1 MDAMPN
7 IASNPLLAFSIYVQP
22 PNAATVPQRQAGLA
36 RLGLAERQ
44 DARGRRR
51 VFRFAEPG
59 DTRPARLADNLRN
72 VGTVWTEWEYGVA
85 GNLPA
90 KLWKEEHTAKS
101 PHASRYSRRKPIYLL
116 LDRLIN
122 IKKKLPAEAFR
133 LVEKHFSGISMTKL
147 ADEIRR
153 RERNGTMHPDLADR
167 RHPLQLKQPR
177 KRTWRMVFDR
187 DGI

>member
-1 MDAMPN
+1 MPN
-7 IASNPLLAFSIYVQP
+7 IASNPLLSFSIYVQP

-36 RLGLAERQ
+36 QLGLAERQ

-72 VGTVWTEWEYGVA
+72 VGTVWQEWEHGIG

-133 LVEKHFSGISMTKL
+133 LVEKHFSGVSMTKL
-147 ADEIRR
+147 GKEIRR
-153 RERNGTMHPDLADR
+153 RELNGTLHADLADR
-167 RHPLQLKQPR
+167 HHPLQLQPTR
-177 KRTWRMVFDR
+177 YKRRRMIFGPDEL
-187 DGI
+187 